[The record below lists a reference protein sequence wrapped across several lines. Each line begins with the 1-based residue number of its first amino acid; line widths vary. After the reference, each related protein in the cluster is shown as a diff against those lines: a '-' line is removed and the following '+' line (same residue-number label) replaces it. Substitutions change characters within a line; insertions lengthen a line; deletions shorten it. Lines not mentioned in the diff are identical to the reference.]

1 VAGYE
6 VFIKPSALNEL
17 ESVGS
22 RRVRRNLVERIQALA
37 DDPRPPAC
45 SKLTGRDQY
54 RIRRSSYRVVYSV
67 DDECRTVVVVKV
79 GHRKEVYR

>member
-6 VFIKPSALNEL
+6 VFIKPSALKEL

-22 RRVRRNLVERIQALA
+22 RSVRRNLVERIQALA

-45 SKLTGRDQY
+45 RKLTGRDQY
-54 RIRRSSYRVVYSV
+54 RIRRGSYRVVYSV